1 MTVGSRDFGATLRP
15 MPADSVR
22 VVSLVPSVTET
33 LEEWGLPPVG
43 RTRFCP
49 AGPGITIGGTKKPDI
64 GSIVRCAPDLVVV
77 EQEENRREDYEAL
90 LRAGLEVLA
99 LSIRDLGDVNAAMAL
114 LARRVGGHWSEV
126 AVAPPPPPRDPSVR
140 PDLASPMD
148 GARHAHLR
156 GFAAGLTWNRDH
168 LLRPALPSTTPTR
181 TDILNRGPDVVL
193 APSEPYPFS
202 ERHLHELAQF
212 AAGAVRRRARS
223 VLVGNPYER
232 GEAKVVSGAR
242 GPRHLT
248 TSAGLGA

>member
-1 MTVGSRDFGATLRP
+1 MTVASRDFGATLRP

-33 LEEWGLPPVG
+33 LEQWGLPPVG

-114 LARRVGGHWSEV
+114 LAGRVGGHWAEI
-126 AVAPPPPPRDPSVR
+126 AVAPPPPPRIRAFVPIWRR
-140 PDLASPMD
+140 PWMALGMPTYGASLLASLGIVTIYAD
-148 GARHAHLR
+148 
-156 GFAAGLTWNRDH
+156 
-168 LLRPALPSTTPTR
+168 LPYPTTDEA
-181 TDILNRGPDVVL
+181 DILNRGPDVVL

-212 AAGAVRRRARS
+212 APVRFVDGQDLFWWGTRTSAARRRLSA
-223 VLVGNPYER
+223 VLADLV
-232 GEAKVVSGAR
+232 
-242 GPRHLT
+242 T
-248 TSAGLGA
+248 